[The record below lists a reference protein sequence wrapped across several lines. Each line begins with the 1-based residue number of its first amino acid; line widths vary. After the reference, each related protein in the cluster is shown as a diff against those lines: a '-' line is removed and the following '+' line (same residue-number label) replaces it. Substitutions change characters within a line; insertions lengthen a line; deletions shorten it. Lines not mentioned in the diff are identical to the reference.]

1 MVMDDV
7 NNTIKIYLLGKIV
20 NSRFA
25 PNPKPDDCK
34 QIFVYG
40 SWVGEWTE
48 LTSPPQKSH
57 IYATVVN
64 KEMIY
69 TIFEV
74 NVFNWKNSDFK
85 LMYYDIYRNV
95 WSDVCI

>member
-1 MVMDDV
+1 MTKTSVTLLPAIVNFAECVGTVTTMVMDDV

-40 SWVGEWTE
+40 S
-48 LTSPPQKSH
+48 
-57 IYATVVN
+57 
-64 KEMIY
+64 
-69 TIFEV
+69 
-74 NVFNWKNSDFK
+74 
-85 LMYYDIYRNV
+85 
-95 WSDVCI
+95 